1 MRSRTAIYTH
11 TRSCSMPTLTILTST
26 ITMSIDP
33 TTSGYVVTSP
43 GTPRVLGLP
52 QEE

>member
-1 MRSRTAIYTH
+1 
-11 TRSCSMPTLTILTST
+11 MPTLTILTST

-33 TTSGYVVTSP
+33 TTSAYLVTSP
-43 GTPRVLGLP
+43 GTPRVLTLS

>member
-1 MRSRTAIYTH
+1 MLT
-11 TRSCSMPTLTILTST
+11 PTILTST